1 MNILKKEIID
11 ALFIKAVE
19 LSKNP
24 ELLNNG
30 LIMTSSN
37 AADIIGNEYFTIRR
51 DDSINDVVALGN
63 TFPVIHVNL
72 INFKEL
78 NEITRVY
85 VIVFCGFLYYTSFFD
100 ILFFSSH
107 KKEADQKTIK
117 LLNNNGLLNYE
128 SVKELLNSLREV
140 FCKYSDNVRI
150 SKRMRNIL
158 NVIPVEYFSKN

>member
-1 MNILKKEIID
+1 MNIVKKEIID

-30 LIMTSSN
+30 LIMTSSG
-37 AADIIGNEYFTIRR
+37 ASDIIGNQYFNIRT

-63 TFPVIHVNL
+63 TFPVIYVNSS
-72 INFKEL
+72 NFKEL
-78 NEITRVY
+78 DEITRVY
-85 VIVFCGFLYYTSFFD
+85 VIMFCGFSYYTSFFD
-100 ILFFSSH
+100 ILFFYSH

-128 SVKELLNSLREV
+128 SVKELLNSLRDI
-140 FCKYSDNVRI
+140 FCKYGDNVGT